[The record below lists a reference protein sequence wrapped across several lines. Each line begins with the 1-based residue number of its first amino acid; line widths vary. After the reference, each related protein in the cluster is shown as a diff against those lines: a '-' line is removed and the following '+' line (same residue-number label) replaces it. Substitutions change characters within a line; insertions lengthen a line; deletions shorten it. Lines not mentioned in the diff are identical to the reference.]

1 MVVATWAAP
10 LQRLNA
16 FGVGQLSWS
25 CAGETIAT
33 IGYEMKA
40 DNMLLSFRYR
50 CYEEEWT
57 PVEQRIDL
65 TTQACRYGGER
76 KWFLCPNCQRRC
88 GVLVQASVDFV
99 CRLCANLPYAC
110 QNETRYDRLAR
121 KHRKL
126 RARIFDE
133 SQQWVAKRK
142 GMHWRTFNN
151 LHHVYKKTDAACYE
165 EIAKMYSNRL
175 STSPIGG

>member
-1 MVVATWAAP
+1 MFNV
-10 LQRLNA
+10 RL
-16 FGVGQLSWS
+16 GSWRVYS
-25 CAGETIAT
+25 GTLPRVI
-33 IGYEMKA
+33 
-40 DNMLLSFRYR
+40 
-50 CYEEEWT
+50 T
-57 PVEQRIDL
+57 PTPIISPTPIIYYTDPNYL

-76 KWFLCPNCQRRC
+76 KWFLCPYCQRRC
-88 GVLVQASVDFV
+88 GVLIQASVDFV

-142 GMHWRTFNN
+142 GMHWRTFND
-151 LHHVYKKTDAACYE
+151 LHNVYKKTDAACYE
-165 EIAKMYSNRL
+165 EIVKMYSNRL
-175 STSPIGG
+175 STTPIGA